1 MQILEP
7 RRTRLPNPSTRCFLD
22 PPSYVR
28 LLLERFSVCV
38 LTCLVPYCLGQL
50 VHLVL
55 CPDKC
60 PRGPNDHW
68 WKDDRSAQ
76 HDSQGLPSSL
86 GNQPQCSKRLHA
98 RLLYP
103 LLRSSAVSSRP
114 GPKLDDTV
122 IPCLTQLSTP
132 THRQNDGH
140 PWRVPVLSSFP
151 QKYGSLSNA
160 RLPTYNAHK
169 APTPDRRF
177 GLN

>member
-22 PPSYVR
+22 SPSYVR

-76 HDSQGLPSSL
+76 HDSQGLPSFPWQSASMFQEATRSPSL
-86 GNQPQCSKRLHA
+86 PSASIVSRLFASRSQARRHGDTLSHSTIHAHTSAKRWSSLA
-98 RLLYP
+98 RSGLVFLP
-103 LLRSSAVSSRP
+103 PEIRLTLECASSHLQRSQGTDP
-114 GPKLDDTV
+114 
-122 IPCLTQLSTP
+122 
-132 THRQNDGH
+132 
-140 PWRVPVLSSFP
+140 
-151 QKYGSLSNA
+151 
-160 RLPTYNAHK
+160 
-169 APTPDRRF
+169 
-177 GLN
+177 